1 MASAYDSH
9 DQKLQKELKRT
20 SEKTLAS
27 QLETPSLMQK
37 LHYMVFDTFCL
48 RDLLVGIC
56 VGGIVGGC
64 LPRANASEQDPFR
77 DGSEYLALQALA
89 AKEPWMNRSLQLL
102 RGLEV
107 FSQILLPL
115 AVVMLF
121 IKVEA
126 MACFFF

>member
-1 MASAYDSH
+1 MRKTLAGKTPLMRAAEQGHKEMVKWLIDKAKASVLPISRAGATAQQMASAYDSH

-56 VGGIVGGC
+56 VGGIV
-64 LPRANASEQDPFR
+64 
-77 DGSEYLALQALA
+77 
-89 AKEPWMNRSLQLL
+89 PWSSPWSTGNGVPHR
-102 RGLEV
+102 EV
-107 FSQILLPL
+107 PP
-115 AVVMLF
+115 
-121 IKVEA
+121 
-126 MACFFF
+126 C